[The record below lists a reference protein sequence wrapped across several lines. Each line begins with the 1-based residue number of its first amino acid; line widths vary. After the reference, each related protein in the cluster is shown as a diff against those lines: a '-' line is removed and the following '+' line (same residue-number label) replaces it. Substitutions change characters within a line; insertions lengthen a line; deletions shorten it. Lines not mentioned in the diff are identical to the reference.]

1 MKKLQ
6 KEQDLAQTREH
17 TEDDEVY
24 PLPSLKE
31 KNFSALNKYNDS
43 LGSINESSLRDSMF
57 QEPYTSLTVKKKPL
71 KSKFIND
78 EDYYQNG
85 ATLDLTYDK
94 KRTIKHTRNSSVQSM
109 DSMGKMRRGLTGIVE
124 LRTER
129 RKLGEKVGP
138 IKALEV
144 GRSKMTEKI
153 ELYDP
158 AEYEGEGSKYIS
170 WIKKY
175 LKLYKAMFHKYTAI
189 SKNKNGLRKNTFD
202 NMIEQRQIMNLFETF
217 SFLNDFQIL
226 QNFPEIKRD
235 DIKNLINYSNLKNS
249 AVSRPN
255 TTEIDLEGFIELIL
269 QIAYIV
275 SDRMEK
281 ASVFLPKFFKYMK
294 QVSLV
299 SDVPLFQRLFE
310 DP

>member
-17 TEDDEVY
+17 TEEDEVY

-43 LGSINESSLRDSMF
+43 IGSINERDSLF
-57 QEPYTSLTVKKKPL
+57 QEPYTSLTVKKQPL
-71 KSKFIND
+71 KTKFIINNDDD
-78 EDYYQNG
+78 EDDYYG
-85 ATLDLTYDK
+85 GGGTLDLTNEK
-94 KRTIKHTRNSSVQSM
+94 KSTIKRKRNSSVQSM
-109 DSMGKMRRGLTGIVE
+109 DSMGKGRRGLTGIGIGEV
-124 LRTER
+124 RTER
-129 RKLGEKVGP
+129 RKLGERVGP

-189 SKNKNGLRKNTFD
+189 SKNKNGLKKNTFD
-202 NMIEQRQIMNLFETF
+202 NMIE
-217 SFLNDFQIL
+217 
-226 QNFPEIKRD
+226 
-235 DIKNLINYSNLKNS
+235 
-249 AVSRPN
+249 
-255 TTEIDLEGFIELIL
+255 
-269 QIAYIV
+269 
-275 SDRMEK
+275 
-281 ASVFLPKFFKYMK
+281 
-294 QVSLV
+294 
-299 SDVPLFQRLFE
+299 
-310 DP
+310 